1 MTARGGPRSET
12 HRVADAALLLLVL
25 GLAVFTVLVVA
36 APTVA
41 PAIVSDRLDLA
52 IVASASLVAGAVAGL
67 EWARGRVAGDGAA
80 LLRGSAFAVLAALN
94 LLTLGVLLLE
104 ADAAVGGS
112 LEAPGQLPLLAGIL
126 ARATCALLLV
136 FSGLARVRDLA
147 GRAVPAVLLVAPAAA
162 VTLVI
167 VAAGLFQDRLP
178 SIVDAETLERIA
190 RDPVTVLPAGAAPIL
205 VLAQAGIAIA
215 FLGASVLAHRRFVA
229 SGRTGEALLAAGL
242 IVAAF
247 SQVHAAMH
255 PGTYAG
261 LTTTG
266 DLLRLGFY
274 AVLLAGI
281 VVDRRDDLR
290 ELRAANVEVRR
301 LADAELATAA
311 LEERARLAREI
322 HDGLAQDLWY
332 AKLKQSRLAQLGHLE
347 GESAQLSAEVE
358 SAIDA
363 ALAEAR
369 HAVTAMREGS
379 GSGSLVDVIGRQ
391 VEDYADRFAIRTEFT
406 HDGAQPDVGPR
417 AEAEILRIVQEALTN
432 ARRHADAT
440 VVRVKLGEDAG
451 DLRIVV
457 ADNGRGFRPTEV
469 AAGFGLDSMR
479 QRARLIGAEL
489 LVDSEPSNGTR
500 VELRV
505 PKGGART

>member
-1 MTARGGPRSET
+1 MTAPGGSSAAT
-12 HRVADAALLLLVL
+12 HRVVDAALLLLVL
-25 GLAVFTVLVVA
+25 GLTAFTILVLA

-94 LLTLGVLLLE
+94 LLTLAVLLLE

-112 LEAPGQLPLLAGIL
+112 LEAPGQLPLIAGIL

-136 FSGLARVRDLA
+136 FSGLPRVRDLA

-167 VAAGLFQDRLP
+167 IAAGLFQDRLP
-178 SIVDAETLERIA
+178 SIVEPAALARLA
-190 RDPVTVLPAGAAPIL
+190 RDPVPVLPAGAAPIL
-205 VLAQAGIAIA
+205 VLAQAAIAIA
-215 FLGASVLAHRRFVA
+215 FLAASVLAHRRFVG
-229 SGRTGEALLAAGL
+229 SGRLGEALLAAGL

-379 GSGSLVDVIGRQ
+379 GSGSLIDVLGRQ
-391 VEDYADRFAIRTEFT
+391 VEDYADRFAIRTDFS
-406 HDGAQPDVGPR
+406 HDGAHVEVGPR

-440 VVRVKLGEDAG
+440 VVRVKLGEEDG
-451 DLRIVV
+451 VLHIVV
-457 ADNGRGFRPTEV
+457 SDNGRGFRPTEV

-505 PKGGART
+505 PKGGARP

>member
-1 MTARGGPRSET
+1 MTAQGGSSGQT
-12 HRVADAALLLLVL
+12 HRVVDAALLLLVL
-25 GLAVFTVLVVA
+25 GLTAFTVLVLA

-41 PAIVSDRLDLA
+41 PAILSDRLDLA
-52 IVASASLVAGAVAGL
+52 IVASASLVAGAVAAL
-67 EWARGRVAGDGAA
+67 EWARGRVSGEGAA

-94 LLTLGVLLLE
+94 VLMLSVLLLE

-112 LEAPGQLPLLAGIL
+112 LDAPGQLPLLAGIL

-136 FSGLARVRDLA
+136 FAGLSRVRDLA

-162 VTLVI
+162 VTAVI
-167 VAAGLFQDRLP
+167 VGLGFVQDRLP
-178 SIVDAETLERIA
+178 SVIGAGTLARMVD
-190 RDPVTVLPAGAAPIL
+190 DPVAVLPAGSAPIF
-205 VLAQAGIAIA
+205 VLAQATIAVA
-215 FLGASVLAHRRFVA
+215 FLAASVLAHRRFVG
-229 SGRTGEALLAAGL
+229 SGRLGEALLAAGL
-242 IVAAF
+242 LVAAF
-247 SQVHAAMH
+247 SQVHGAMH

-332 AKLKQSRLAQLGHLE
+332 AKLKQSRLAQIGHLE
-347 GESAQLSAEVE
+347 GEPARLSAEVE

-379 GSGSLVDVIGRQ
+379 GSGSLADVIGRQ
-391 VEDYADRFAIRTEFT
+391 VEDYADRFALRTEFT
-406 HDGAQPDVGPR
+406 HDGEHVDVGPR

-440 VVRVKLGEDAG
+440 VVRVKLGAEDG
-451 DLRIVV
+451 VLCIVV
-457 ADNGRGFRPTEV
+457 SDNGRGFRPNEV

-489 LVDSEPSNGTR
+489 LVASEPSNGTR
-500 VELRV
+500 IQLRV
-505 PKGGART
+505 PKGGARS